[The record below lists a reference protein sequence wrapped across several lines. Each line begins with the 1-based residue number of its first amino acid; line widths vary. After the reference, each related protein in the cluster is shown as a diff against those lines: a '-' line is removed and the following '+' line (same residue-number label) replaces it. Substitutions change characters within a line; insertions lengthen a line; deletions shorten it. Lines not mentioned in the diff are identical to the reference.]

1 MLLWDLAVG
10 GGGGDGG
17 GGWVLAAILAASGG
31 EDTRVCTA
39 ERHIMFNSLRFDH
52 IHTH

>member
-31 EDTRVCTA
+31 EGTRVCTA
-39 ERHIMFNSLRFDH
+39 VRHMAQY
-52 IHTH
+52 